1 MSNKRISYKEKR
13 DGGRKEG
20 KKKKKKEEENFL
32 NWVDLFCEST
42 FGGVHESLYSCQH
55 MSIMTQRLM
64 M

>member
-13 DGGRKEG
+13 DGGRREENKEERG
-20 KKKKKKEEENFL
+20 KKRRIFL
-32 NWVDLFCEST
+32 VDLFCDET
-42 FGGVHESLYSCQH
+42 FCCVHESLYSCQH